1 MPTFSKKKERR
12 TKNAVVGVI
21 SDTHGRM
28 HPSALDALRG
38 SDVIL
43 HAGDIGS
50 EDILGKLR
58 SIAPVHAIIGNID
71 IPPMTSKYPATD
83 VVEFSGLSFYMLH
96 NVKALD
102 LDPKAAGFAAVIYGH
117 SHKPGFYFEKGV
129 LFFNPGS
136 AGPRRFS
143 LPISVGKVRIEDGEL
158 FPEIV
163 ILEE

>member
-1 MPTFSKKKERR
+1 MPTSAKSKEPR
-12 TKNAVVGVI
+12 TSHAVVGVI

-28 HPSALDALRG
+28 HPKALDALRG

-50 EDILGKLR
+50 GEILHELR
-58 SIAPVHAIIGNID
+58 RIAPVHAITGNVD
-71 IPPMTSKYPATD
+71 IEPLTSKYPATE
-83 VVEFSGLSFYMLH
+83 VVEISGQSFYILH

-102 LDPKAAGFAAVIYGH
+102 LDPKAAGFAAVIFGH
-117 SHKPGFYFEKGV
+117 SHKPEFYFEKGV

-143 LPISVGKVRIEDGEL
+143 LPISVGKIRVENGEL

-163 ILEE
+163 ILE